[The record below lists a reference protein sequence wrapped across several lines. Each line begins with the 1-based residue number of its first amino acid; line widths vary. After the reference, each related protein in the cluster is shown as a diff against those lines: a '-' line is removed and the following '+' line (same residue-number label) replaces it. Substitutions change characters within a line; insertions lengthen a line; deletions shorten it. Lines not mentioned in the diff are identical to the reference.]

1 MCHACDLL
9 IQNQLLEEGSKL
21 QCPRCGHVLYKQK
34 HNTISKSLA
43 YVIMALMCFF
53 PAVSE
58 PVMLLNM
65 AGLSQ
70 SQSLMGGTL
79 VLLTEQ
85 YYLVAMLTFMCSMA
99 VPLFRLL
106 LLFYVTFSISINY
119 FHRSLTWS
127 FRLYHYME
135 EWSMLDIYMLGII
148 VSVVKLLSMAEIQP
162 GFGLW
167 AYAGL
172 LVSSILASTSLN
184 PHEVWAILLKQ
195 KLKQVN
201 Y

>member
-1 MCHACDLL
+1 
-9 IQNQLLEEGSKL
+9 
-21 QCPRCGHVLYKQK
+21 
-34 HNTISKSLA
+34 
-43 YVIMALMCFF
+43 MCFL

-58 PVMLLNM
+58 PVMSLTM

-79 VLLTEQ
+79 VLLAEQ
-85 YYLVAMLTFMCSMA
+85 YYLVAILTFMCSMA

-106 LLFYVTFSISINY
+106 LLFYVIFSISINY
-119 FHRSLTWS
+119 CHRSLTWS

-135 EWSMLDIYMLGII
+135 EWGMLDVYMLGII

-184 PHEVWAILLKQ
+184 SHEVWEILLNHVPKHKNKQ
-195 KLKQVN
+195 ENLSRKILDERRRS
-201 Y
+201 